1 MASKMSQWSQPF
13 TPWPN
18 APNSPYNRLEPY
30 GNPAYEGIGWPGTG
44 YGILRRQAVPLPNG
58 IALTQTSAQGYDP
71 VDPRMDRVFP
81 QGRVDVTSSDYARE
95 VVGSLGSLAYYPVQD
110 SMDAYLSNTLKGLS
124 QIPGVAA
131 LVGSGALTLQ
141 GLQSLATALSVDIKA
156 DAPGLPATTDVIL
169 GAASGK
175 MPQSFVDKL
184 TEKLIS
190 DDAYMNAAYQRLQE
204 FKKLP
209 AKVQP
214 TNMAQLQKQQE
225 DVFSKV
231 NTAKYYALLLPAFQK
246 SLGFTDGKP
255 KVVPPDYNYI
265 KAKADS
271 SVSTKVAQWLRDKT
285 VASATQQL
293 INAGYVRGSL
303 NGLSGVNGLGELV
316 IAGLTITGTGIVIV
330 LLCVVALVG
339 FFVWY
344 GAKKLDADMDM
355 ARQESD
361 NLLNKAC
368 QDGTY
373 NFDQCVKLKEL
384 QIEADK
390 AYADRKNAGKVDW
403 DKIVMYG
410 AIGIGA
416 IVALRLAL
424 LARDTFQSRSAQP
437 ALPAPAP

>member
-30 GNPAYEGIGWPGTG
+30 GNPAYEGTGWPGTG

-95 VVGSLGSLAYYPVQD
+95 VVGSLGALAYYPVQD
-110 SMDAYLSNTLKGLS
+110 SMDAYLSSALKGLS
-124 QIPGVAA
+124 QIPAAAA
-131 LVGSGALTLQ
+131 LVGSGAVTVQ
-141 GLQSLATALSVDIKA
+141 GLQSIATALSVDIKS

-184 TEKLIS
+184 TDKLIR

-209 AKVQP
+209 AKYQP
-214 TNMAQLQKQQE
+214 SNLAQLQKEQE

-285 VASATQQL
+285 VANATQQL
-293 INAGYVRGSL
+293 IDKGYVRGSL
-303 NGLSGVNGLGELV
+303 NGLSRVNGLGELV

-330 LLCVVALVG
+330 VLAIVALVG
-339 FFVWY
+339 FFVWG
-344 GAKKLDADMDM
+344 GAKVLDYNLDK

-361 NLLNKAC
+361 AALDKDWREGRITFE
-368 QDGTY
+368 QY
-373 NFDQCVKLKEL
+373 KEAKQL
-384 QIEADK
+384 QAEADK

-410 AIGIGA
+410 AIGVGA